1 MTVEFSET
9 ALKTLKKLDGSI
21 QKQIIKYVHEL
32 EELEDPRT
40 RGKGL
45 SSNLAGLWRYRVGD
59 WRLICEIKE
68 NKLLISVLR
77 IGHRSE
83 VYN

>member
-32 EELEDPRT
+32 EEIKDPRT

-45 SSNLAGLWRYRVGD
+45 TSNLAGLWRYRVGD

-83 VYN
+83 VYD

>member
-1 MTVEFSET
+1 MKVEFTET
-9 ALKTLKKLDGSI
+9 AFKTLKKLDGSV
-21 QKQIIKYVHEL
+21 QKQIVKYVHEL
-32 EELEDPRT
+32 EELENPRS

-59 WRLICEIKE
+59 WRLICEIKDD
-68 NKLLISVLR
+68 KLLISVLR

-83 VYN
+83 IYD